1 MDGRV
6 NRVEKYEA
14 PTLRIIDSVA
24 ELTQAQREERLGGS
38 DRFFLLPAPEPTR
51 RSYPLDTQKPR
62 RCGALRPVM
71 DHH

>member
-1 MDGRV
+1 MESRV
-6 NRVEKYEA
+6 NSGEKYEP

-24 ELTQAQREERLGGS
+24 ELTQAQREKRLGGS
-38 DRFFLLPAPEPTR
+38 DRFVLSPPEPTR

-71 DHH
+71 DHR